1 MVFLF
6 LYQRSVTSILHCP
19 RYCIVTR
26 CSLICLYYHVCT
38 INIITQCTVL
48 VHVFKICQEEFE
60 NLVPIPGVDP
70 QFLTNDAF
78 TSLPRGAIIGE
89 RGIYTRPKIDSG
101 ELLKI
106 VVDGQVPTET
116 DEMELSKDL
125 RIQDIEEGAEIDGG
139 VVPLK
144 PPSDMLN
151 GPQLHPLHIF
161 VSYCIVCVCVCVFLM
176 CMCTFV
182 YVHDRTLCVHVI

>member
-1 MVFLF
+1 M
-6 LYQRSVTSILHCP
+6 
-19 RYCIVTR
+19 
-26 CSLICLYYHVCT
+26 
-38 INIITQCTVL
+38 
-48 VHVFKICQEEFE
+48 
-60 NLVPIPGVDP
+60 DP

-116 DEMELSKDL
+116 DETELSKDL
-125 RIQDIEEGAEIDGG
+125 RIQDVEEGAEIDGG

-161 VSYCIVCVCVCVFLM
+161 VSYCTYTFNYHTLYVCLCVF
-176 CMCTFV
+176 V
-182 YVHDRTLCVHVI
+182 